1 MTSLFITTRSLLA
14 VNELKL
20 GAVGDIGLPEP
31 PDEEAPPP
39 PHDEIIRIDISR
51 IIKFFIINIRKV
63 GYILY
68 SSERLFISLRNT
80 ITAIKFGI
88 VTKATTT

>member
-31 PDEEAPPP
+31 PDEEDPPPP
-39 PHDEIIRIDISR
+39 PHDETISIDISK
-51 IIKFFIINIRKV
+51 IIKFFLINIRKV
-63 GYILY
+63 G
-68 SSERLFISLRNT
+68 
-80 ITAIKFGI
+80 
-88 VTKATTT
+88 